1 MGKLPS
7 VFDKIPLY
15 YKRMLLIAYG
25 EGQVIPDT
33 LNPEAMTFF
42 ALSNVKTAHI
52 HLNSL
57 LKSKKVR
64 CSISLAMANHFYA
77 ALFRWVAIIHQS

>member
-33 LNPEAMTFF
+33 FNLKAITLFV
-42 ALSNVKTAHI
+42 LHNVKTVHI

-57 LKSKKVR
+57 LESEKSTIFDI
-64 CSISLAMANHFYA
+64 ISND
-77 ALFRWVAIIHQS
+77 